1 MTRESFTVEVIDE
14 ICQILKRGNSAE
26 LKRENGRLVVVEIRR
41 QVKIKTSANG

>member
-14 ICQILKRGNSAE
+14 IRQILKRGNSAE

>member
-14 ICQILKRGNSAE
+14 IRKILKRGNSAE